1 MIDGD
6 DLAAAIQSVGI
17 NDAMEPWKTR
27 LSRCKSGPGKALAS
41 HLEASVA

>member
-6 DLAAAIQSVGI
+6 DLAAAIHSVGI

-27 LSRCKSGPGKALAS
+27 LT
-41 HLEASVA
+41 VN

>member
-6 DLAAAIQSVGI
+6 DLAVGI

-27 LSRCKSGPGKALAS
+27 LTVK
-41 HLEASVA
+41 

>member
-6 DLAAAIQSVGI
+6 DLAVGI

-27 LSRCKSGPGKALAS
+27 LT
-41 HLEASVA
+41 VN